1 MRHGYHR
8 AGIVGLLLFLQ
19 EQAGVDIYEK
29 KNQPSNATGGV
40 QLGPE
45 SAAFA
50 AVQRAAALAGPSMIH
65 CDLCNVSSP
74 YHCSSHAHE
83 PRLHAR
89 IALVLQCAREGP
101 VDSDGHTATLFPK
114 GSTHRY

>member
-1 MRHGYHR
+1 M
-8 AGIVGLLLFLQ
+8 Q

-65 CDLCNVSSP
+65 CDLCNVRPRS
-74 YHCSSHAHE
+74 CSGLLFAHHPSMPPQGTASAE
-83 PRLHAR
+83 GH
-89 IALVLQCAREGP
+89 LQKGASR
-101 VDSDGHTATLFPK
+101 TACQ
-114 GSTHRY
+114 